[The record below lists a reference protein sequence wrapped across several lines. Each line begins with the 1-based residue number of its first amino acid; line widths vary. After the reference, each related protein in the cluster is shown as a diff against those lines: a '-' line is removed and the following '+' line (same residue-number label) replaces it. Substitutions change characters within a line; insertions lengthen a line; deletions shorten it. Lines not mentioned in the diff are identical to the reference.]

1 MTSFMPVRPVGAVIA
16 ALSGSFFG
24 ALGLGSALAWIVGA
38 PGELLRGV
46 AVFGHL
52 LILFVGYKLWA
63 GYAIALFMGGM
74 GRKLIGAVLA
84 ALLRRESDFRT
95 AAKGA
100 LAELQDPV
108 ALGAIVEKIRAR
120 TTVFRH
126 AGIGFGAV
134 TGLVVGGFG
143 ARAGVF
149 GSVAVFTAGG
159 WCYGYLLSRL
169 AREGYLPLPEED
181 GA

>member
-1 MTSFMPVRPVGAVIA
+1 MAPLIPARPAGAVIA

-24 ALGLGSALAWIVGA
+24 AIGLGSALAWAVGA
-38 PGELLRGV
+38 PGELRSGV

-63 GYAIALFMGGM
+63 GYAIALFMGGV
-74 GRKLIGAVLA
+74 GRKLIGAITA
-84 ALLRRESDFRT
+84 ALLKRERDFRA
-95 AAKGA
+95 AAKTA

-108 ALGAIVEKIRAR
+108 ALAAMMEKIRAR
-120 TTVFRH
+120 TAVFRK

-134 TGLVVGGFG
+134 TGLTVGILG
-143 ARAGVF
+143 ARAGVL
-149 GSVAVFTAGG
+149 GSLAVFTGGG
-159 WCYGYLLSRL
+159 WCYGYVLGRL

-181 GA
+181 GL

>member
-16 ALSGSFFG
+16 ALSGSFLG
-24 ALGLGSALAWIVGA
+24 AIGLGSALAWVVGV
-38 PGELLRGV
+38 PGELVSGV
-46 AVFGHL
+46 AIFGHL

-63 GYAIALFMGGM
+63 GYAIALFMGGI
-74 GRKLIGAVLA
+74 GRKLIGAVIA
-84 ALLRRESDFRT
+84 AVLRREPDFRT

-108 ALGAIVEKIRAR
+108 ALGTIVAKIRAR
-120 TTVFRH
+120 TTVFRK

-134 TGLVVGGFG
+134 TGLAVGVFG
-143 ARAGVF
+143 AHAGVF
-149 GSVAVFTAGG
+149 GSVAVFTGGG
-159 WCYGYLLSRL
+159 WCYGYVLSWL

-181 GA
+181 SQ

>member
-1 MTSFMPVRPVGAVIA
+1 MTSFMPARPVGAVIA
-16 ALSGSFFG
+16 AVSGSFFG
-24 ALGLGSALAWIVGA
+24 AVGLGSALTWVVGA
-38 PGELLRGV
+38 RGELLSGI

-52 LILFVGYKLWA
+52 LIFLVGYKLWA
-63 GYAIALFMGGM
+63 GYAIALFMSGI
-74 GRKLIGAVLA
+74 GRKLISAVTA
-84 ALLRRESDFRT
+84 ALLRREPDFRT

-108 ALGAIVEKIRAR
+108 ALGAIVEKVRAR
-120 TTVFRH
+120 ATVFRT

-134 TGLVVGGFG
+134 TGLAVGMVG

-149 GSVAVFTAGG
+149 GTVAVFTGGG
-159 WCYGYLLSRL
+159 WCYGYVLGWL

-181 GA
+181 SR